1 MESEYEMYFKVFL
14 RERRKAMGLTQEEL
28 AKRVLVSKS
37 AITKWESG
45 RGIPD
50 RTNLRQL
57 AKVLGVPIDKLNRIC
72 EGHETDATG
81 EEIINDIINVLR
93 AYGYTVTKGEE
104 TKL

>member
-1 MESEYEMYFKVFL
+1 MGSVFEMYFKEFL
-14 RERRKAMGLTQEEL
+14 RKRRKAMGLTQEEL

-57 AKVLGVPIDKLNRIC
+57 SKVLGVSIDKLNSVC
-72 EGHETDATG
+72 EGKETAVTN
-81 EEIINDIINVLR
+81 EEILNDIINVLR
-93 AYGYTVTKGEE
+93 SYGYTVTKGEE
-104 TKL
+104 N

>member
-1 MESEYEMYFKVFL
+1 MESEYEMYFKEFL
-14 RERRKAMGLTQEEL
+14 RKRRKAMGLTQEEL

-57 AKVLGVPIDKLNRIC
+57 SKVLGVSIDKLNSVC
-72 EGHETDATG
+72 EGKETAVTN
-81 EEIINDIINVLR
+81 EEILNDIINVLR
-93 AYGYTVTKGEE
+93 SYGYAVTKGEE
-104 TKL
+104 NKL